1 MLYRIFD
8 DMSQCS
14 EQEIARLLPIVSL
27 QRREQAL
34 RFSHTFGRYCCLKS
48 YEILM
53 ELLQEWG
60 TDTLQELTPEFLY
73 NEYGAPYLLNG
84 PFFSISHCKQGIAI
98 VISDTPVGI
107 DIEGLRKVDEGLI
120 RKTMNAEEQMQIY
133 SSAAPEIEFI
143 RLWTRK
149 EAFVKMQGT
158 GIISDMHTI
167 LSDISRIHWTEYT
180 NIDKGYIYSICK
192 KDIP

>member
-1 MLYRIFD
+1 MA
-8 DMSQCS
+8 QCS

-34 RFSHTFGRYCCLKS
+34 RFSHTLGRYCCLKS

-53 ELLQEWG
+53 ELLQEWYIG
-60 TDTLQELTPEFLY
+60 TDNLQDATPEFLY
-73 NEYGAPYLLNG
+73 NEYGAPYILNG
-84 PFFSISHCKQGIAI
+84 PFFSISHCKQGIAV
-98 VISDTPVGI
+98 VISDIPVGI

-120 RKTMNAEEQMQIY
+120 RKTMNTEEQMQIY
-133 SSAAPEIEFI
+133 SSNAPEIEFI

-167 LSDISRIHWTEYT
+167 LSDISQPIHWTEYT
-180 NIDKGYIYSICK
+180 NRDKRYVYSICAGNL
-192 KDIP
+192 D